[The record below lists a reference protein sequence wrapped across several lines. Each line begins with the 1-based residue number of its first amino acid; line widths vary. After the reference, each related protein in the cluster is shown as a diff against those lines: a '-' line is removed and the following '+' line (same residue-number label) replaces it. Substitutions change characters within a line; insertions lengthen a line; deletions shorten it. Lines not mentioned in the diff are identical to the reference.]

1 LIYLLLASFQNRDNF
16 VRLLENAMRAEVPQ
30 WKANEKIVDKIVRLY
45 ASRVLLCATPEQSL
59 SLYQEVESLPQTTTI
74 DLLNQLCD
82 IQLNGIFCF
91 NTKST
96 LINALHNGVPAIFKI
111 GRSIEEAKREYD
123 TLQAVLQHHQSTA
136 QSLSLVNIE
145 FVEID
150 QLQFLVTERYGQE
163 NDRISVRFGLI
174 MPKYALV
181 LSQFQLLKLDHVVKW
196 LTQIKMALVKL
207 HEANYAHNDVK
218 PENIFVDQNGDAFLG
233 DFGGLAKIGNQ
244 MHEFSHVFQP
254 SDSDHRSTVEND
266 FYSLALSA
274 LAMMNIYPPDGKRCL
289 SKEEIKM
296 KIEGH
301 SQLKQIF
308 RDAPI

>member
-1 LIYLLLASFQNRDNF
+1 
-16 VRLLENAMRAEVPQ
+16 MREEVPQ

-45 ASRVLLCATPEQSL
+45 ASRVLLCATPAQSL

-74 DLLNQLCD
+74 NILNKSCD
-82 IQLNGIFCF
+82 IQLNGIFFF

-111 GRSIEEAKREYD
+111 GRSIEEARREYG
-123 TLQAVLQHHQSTA
+123 TLQAVLRHHESTA

-145 FVEID
+145 FVEIE
-150 QLQFLVTERYGQE
+150 QNQQFLFTEKFGE
-163 NDRISVRFGLI
+163 EDGRINVRFGLI

-181 LSQFQLLKLDHVVKW
+181 LSQFQLLKSDHVVKW

-218 PENIFVDQNGDAFLG
+218 PENIFVDQNGDAYLG
-233 DFGGLAKIGNQ
+233 DFGGLAEIGIE
-244 MHEFSHVFQP
+244 MHEFSEVFQ
-254 SDSDHRSTVEND
+254 SSNSDHISTAEND

-274 LAMMNIYPPDGKRCL
+274 LAMMNIYSPDGKRYL
-289 SKEEIKM
+289 SKADIKM
-296 KIEGH
+296 EITRH
-301 SQLKQIF
+301 SSQLEQIF
-308 RDAPI
+308 RDVLV